1 MFENIAILIVVAPL
15 LAALVNGLNL
25 LCGET
30 LYSWRVVQR
39 ITCAALLVSFVG
51 ALWVFAQI
59 LIDPTPRQVQA
70 YDWLASAGLSVPVAF
85 LIDSLS
91 ALMMLVVTGF
101 SFLIAVF
108 SVNYMH
114 KDRSFTRYF
123 SAIALF
129 VFAMLI
135 LVMGNNFVMLFVGW
149 ELVGLCSYLL
159 IGHYYDRKSAAKA
172 GTKAFVMNRV
182 GDAGFLM
189 GIFLIYAHF
198 DSVLYAEVFANA
210 ASLDTGTATAIGLC
224 LLLGAIGK
232 SAQLPLGTW
241 LAKAMEGPTPS
252 SALIHAATMVT
263 AGIYMIARSHSIY
276 DLAPNAL
283 LVIAIVGALTA
294 LYGALVGL
302 TTSDIKGILAFST
315 TTQLGLMFLAC
326 GLGAYGVAVFHLVA
340 HAFLKSFLFLTAPSI
355 LHHIHVKADP
365 AVRDVANRSVPIHYW
380 LVLVG
385 AFAVMVLP
393 FVSGFGSSEV
403 VGLTLAPYTVL
414 AAGAAVSLFAAV
426 YYAMRMTQQA
436 FGGSHGAAAAGH
448 NGDVMGHATGLTA
461 GHATAHSAAHAEHVH
476 HAGGG
481 LARPVL
487 VLAGVLGLGLAA
499 GLLPGGVDNTWF
511 QQLLAPVLAV
521 RPAAGG
527 AAPALVYT
535 LLGLLGVML
544 AVSWLTAIF
553 FERFRPELPGLAM
566 LKARRVYVASLNRFW
581 IDEFYDRYLVG
592 GCKRLG
598 LTLERVDAR
607 IIDRIV
613 GAPIPAATRA
623 PLGGLVWEE
632 RFLAARSGGIATPL
646 PSAADIDRS
655 RVTAAHGLAGGFT
668 AAASMATNWT
678 EQHVVERA
686 SGFAGGA
693 VEVAAAASNWTERHV
708 VAPASG
714 FVGWLTELAASVSG
728 AIERHVFGT
737 AVNVGLPRTG
747 GFLGHG
753 LLRLEAFLAR
763 PVTATALL
771 LGSLAY
777 ILVGV

>member
-1 MFENIAILIVVAPL
+1 MFDNIAILIVVAPL
-15 LAALVNGLNL
+15 LAALLNGLNL

-39 ITCAALLVSFVG
+39 ITCGALLVSFVG

-59 LIDPTPRQVQA
+59 LIDPTPRPVQA
-70 YDWLASAGLSVPVAF
+70 YEWLASGGFSVPVAF

-135 LVMGNNFVMLFVGW
+135 LVMGNNFVMLFAGW

-189 GIFLIYAHF
+189 GIFLIYDHF

-365 AVRDVANRSVPIHYW
+365 TARDVVNRSVPIHYW

-403 VGLTLAPYTVL
+403 VGLNLEPVTVL
-414 AAGAAVSLFAAV
+414 AAGALVSLFAAL

-436 FGGSHGAAAAGH
+436 FGGSHAGSAAGAAAGH
-448 NGDVMGHATGLTA
+448 QD
-461 GHATAHSAAHAEHVH
+461 GHATAHTAAHAEHAH

-499 GLLPGGVDNTWF
+499 GLLPGGVDNSWF

-521 RPAAGG
+521 RPAVGG

-607 IIDRIV
+607 VIDRIV

-632 RFLAARSGGIATPL
+632 RFLAARAGGLATPL

-655 RVTAAHGLAGGFT
+655 RVAAPHGLAGGLT
-668 AAASMATNWT
+668 AAASMASNWT

-714 FVGWLTELAASVSG
+714 FVGWLTDLAAGVSD
-728 AIERHVFGT
+728 AVERHVFGT
-737 AVNVGLPRTG
+737 AINVGLPRTG
-747 GFLGHG
+747 GFFGHG

-771 LGSLAY
+771 LGSLAF